1 VRDEG
6 PTSTSSRSDLS
17 HLVTP
22 FHHPPS
28 TYHIYTMI
36 LRYPTFLKYVL
47 RSSPRPN
54 PSLSGEYNKLIT
66 GNTLPLP
73 SSSSVSFQH
82 LQNGKGY
89 TPVDKTSP
97 LLSEQTISRNQ
108 PMISFAGLL
117 GNASLVR
124 QTRCVVCLSV
134 SLSLFYPSPRARGQS
149 CFQAHTPSL
158 NPSTGAS
165 SRAKMR

>member
-117 GNASLVR
+117 
-124 QTRCVVCLSV
+124 VCLSV